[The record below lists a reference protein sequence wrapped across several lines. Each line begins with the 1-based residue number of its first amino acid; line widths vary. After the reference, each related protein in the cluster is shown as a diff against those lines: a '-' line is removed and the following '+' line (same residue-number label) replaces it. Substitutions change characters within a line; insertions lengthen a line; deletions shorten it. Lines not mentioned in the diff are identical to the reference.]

1 MSLMRNNVRT
11 YIVYVYFIKN
21 IFNND
26 NIIDNTF
33 YAYRIIQ

>member
-1 MSLMRNNVRT
+1 MKNNIKT

-21 IFNND
+21 IFDND

-33 YAYRIIQ
+33 YAYIIIQ

>member
-1 MSLMRNNVRT
+1 MSLMKNNIRT

-26 NIIDNTF
+26 NIIDNTL
-33 YAYRIIQ
+33 YAYIIIQ